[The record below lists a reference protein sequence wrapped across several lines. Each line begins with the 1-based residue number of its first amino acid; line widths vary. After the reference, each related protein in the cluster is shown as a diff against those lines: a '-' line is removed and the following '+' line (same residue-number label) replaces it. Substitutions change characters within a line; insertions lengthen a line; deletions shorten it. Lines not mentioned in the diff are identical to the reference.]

1 MTTGLKND
9 KKIKVI
15 IIKTI
20 IIKST
25 IINQSVKTVRKLL
38 LQKKIED
45 YGIFHK
51 TNRTNVKQKQN
62 TKLQHQNNNKFK
74 KWENPGN
81 PNKNKLS

>member
-45 YGIFHK
+45 YGIFYK
-51 TNRTNVKQKQN
+51 TNRTNSVKQN